1 MSALNRREVPGVVC
15 HRADISDLSAIEPAF
30 EGVDVVVHMAAF
42 ARSGQTWEAILND
55 NVIGTYN
62 VFEASRRAGVKRIV
76 YASSGMAVAGWEQ
89 VMPYRALVEGRYDE
103 APETWEKLTHQS
115 IPWPR
120 GLYGCSK
127 VWGETLARHFTDTT
141 DLSIICLRIGSVTQE
156 NRPRQPRQFSLW
168 CSQDDIAQ
176 MVERCID
183 APEALMYDIFYAVSN
198 NRWSYRDVEHAREM
212 IGYVPK
218 DAAEDHRH

>member
-1 MSALNRREVPGVVC
+1 MEGRFELSALNRSDVPGVVC
-15 HRADISDLSAIEPAF
+15 HRADISDLDAIGPAF
-30 EGVDVVVHMAAF
+30 EKVEVVVHMAAF
-42 ARSGQTWEAILND
+42 ARSGETFEAILND

-89 VMPYRALVEGRYDE
+89 VMPYQVLASGRYDE
-103 APETWEKLTHQS
+103 APEKWEKLTHQS

-127 VWGETLARHFTDTT
+127 VWGETLARAF
-141 DLSIICLRIGSVTQE
+141 SIY
-156 NRPRQPRQFSLW
+156 

-176 MVERCID
+176 IVERCID
-183 APEALMYDIFYAVSN
+183 APPELKYDIFYAVSN
-198 NRWSYRDVEHAREM
+198 NRWSYWDLEHAREV

-218 DAAEDHRH
+218 DAAEDHRE